1 MVGFLATRRSA
12 SQLANLLKLCA
23 WKSVFFF
30 CTLQCQQSQHHM
42 MQDAFFVLFLS
53 LSLFGC
59 VIAHLSVIL

>member
-30 CTLQCQQSQHHM
+30 CTLQCQQSEHHM
-42 MQDAFFVLFLS
+42 MQDAFFCSLSFS
-53 LSLFGC
+53 LSLG
-59 VIAHLSVIL
+59 VLLPALV